1 MESRS
6 DSAFTFTLKIEEDT
20 LTMTGPT
27 GQSYV
32 AKLDATDAPYKGD
45 PGIGSVSVKR
55 LTP

>member
-1 MESRS
+1 MESLS